1 MGVRCSHHCPH
12 YKDMGSG
19 APHPYLPLSLS
30 VVGRT
35 APFTIRTDV
44 RTTMTHTDPKTL
56 GLTAVILAC
65 CTSGFAGVYFEK
77 ILKGQK
83 VSVWMRNIQLGL
95 FSIVLGMVRNSNPA
109 RGIVCCSLFVYTIAI
124 PSGEIARAVL
134 QVLHVLLLAVLSRR
148 RGCSS
153 IDTMGYAN
161 ADRCVSG
168 WLCIIW

>member
-35 APFTIRTDV
+35 ATFTIRTDV

-109 RGIVCCSLFVYTIAI
+109 RGIVCCSLFVYYCHTFGRDCSRSP
-124 PSGEIARAVL
+124 PSPSRTAAGRPLEKER
-134 QVLHVLLLAVLSRR
+134 VLLYRYYGV
-148 RGCSS
+148 CQ
-153 IDTMGYAN
+153 
-161 ADRCVSG
+161 C
-168 WLCIIW
+168 